1 MHSIDII
8 ATALLIGGA
17 FFMITG
23 ALGLLRLP
31 DFYTRLH
38 ATGKCDTLGEVLIIV
53 GCMVYQGWSFI
64 TIKLF
69 FLMLFIF
76 LANPVATHAIMKAA
90 YNTGLKPWKKGDE
103 RM

>member
-8 ATALLIGGA
+8 STVLLVGGA
-17 FFMITG
+17 FFMFTG

-76 LANPVATHAIMKAA
+76 IANPVATHAIMKAA
-90 YNTGLKPWKKGDE
+90 YVTGVKPWKKGDE

>member
-1 MHSIDII
+1 MHSINII
-8 ATALLIGGA
+8 STVLMAGGA

-23 ALGLLRLP
+23 AVGLLRLP

-53 GCMVYQGWSFI
+53 GCMIYQGWSFI

-76 LANPVATHAIMKAA
+76 IANPVATHAIMKAA
-90 YNTGLKPWKKGDE
+90 YVTGVKPWKRGDE

>member
-90 YNTGLKPWKKGDE
+90 YNTGVKPWKKGEE

>member
-1 MHSIDII
+1 MHSINII
-8 ATALLIGGA
+8 AMALMAFGA

-23 ALGLLRLP
+23 AVGLLRLP

-38 ATGKCDTLGEVLIIV
+38 ATGKCDTLGEVLLIV
-53 GCMVYQGWSFI
+53 GFMIYEELSFL

-69 FLMLFIF
+69 FLMVFIF
-76 LANPVATHAIMKAA
+76 IANPVATHAIMKAA
-90 YNTGLKPWKKGDE
+90 YVTGVKPWKKGDE

>member
-1 MHSIDII
+1 MHSINII
-8 ATALLIGGA
+8 STVLMAGGA

-23 ALGLLRLP
+23 AVGLLRLP

-53 GCMVYQGWSFI
+53 GCMIYQGWSFI

-76 LANPVATHAIMKAA
+76 IANPVATHAIMKAA
-90 YNTGLKPWKKGDE
+90 YVTGVKPWKKGDE

>member
-1 MHSIDII
+1 MHSIDLI
-8 ATALLIGGA
+8 ATVLMAFGA
-17 FFMITG
+17 FFMFTG

-38 ATGKCDTLGEVLIIV
+38 ATGKCDTLGEVLLIV
-53 GCMVYQGWSFI
+53 GCMVYQGWAFI

-76 LANPVATHAIMKAA
+76 IANPVATHAIMKAA
-90 YNTGLKPWKKGDE
+90 YVTGVKPWKKGEE
-103 RM
+103 RR

>member
-8 ATALLIGGA
+8 STVLLVGGA
-17 FFMITG
+17 FFMFTG

-53 GCMVYQGWSFI
+53 GCMIYQGWSFI

-76 LANPVATHAIMKAA
+76 IANPVATHAIMKAA
-90 YNTGLKPWKKGDE
+90 YVTGVKPWKKGDE

>member
-8 ATALLIGGA
+8 STVLLVGGA
-17 FFMITG
+17 FFMFTG
-23 ALGLLRLP
+23 AVGLLRLP

-76 LANPVATHAIMKAA
+76 IANPVATHAIMKAA
-90 YNTGLKPWKKGDE
+90 YVTGVKPWKKGDE